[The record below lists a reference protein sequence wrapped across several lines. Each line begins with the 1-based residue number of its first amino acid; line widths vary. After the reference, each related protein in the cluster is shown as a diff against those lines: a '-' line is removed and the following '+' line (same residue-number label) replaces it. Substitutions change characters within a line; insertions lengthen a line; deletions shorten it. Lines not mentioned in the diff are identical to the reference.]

1 MSRTIN
7 LKKALVISKQ
17 LAGEI
22 SKARTELTNNN
33 SRTFDSNGKDYSEL
47 HIKYRALVEQ
57 LIEVKTQL
65 TLSNTS
71 IYSSIVRVA
80 EIKGLISFYEGLDT
94 TSKSMEYER
103 GSDGTYQHIEK
114 ARILNITEEKKISEL
129 DLLKK
134 ELETLLDA
142 IDTYNYNTTITIS
155 F

>member
-94 TSKSMEYER
+94 TSKSLEYER
-103 GSDGTYQHIEK
+103 GFDGTYQHIEK

-129 DLLKK
+129 D
-134 ELETLLDA
+134 
-142 IDTYNYNTTITIS
+142 
-155 F
+155 